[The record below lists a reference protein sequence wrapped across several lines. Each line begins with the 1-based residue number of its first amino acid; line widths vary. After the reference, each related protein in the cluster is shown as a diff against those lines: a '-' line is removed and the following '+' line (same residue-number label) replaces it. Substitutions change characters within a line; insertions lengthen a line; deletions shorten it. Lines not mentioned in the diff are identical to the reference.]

1 VYLADNRRKSAYTR
15 APRVPKHGYRTGNG
29 LGVIHVRGGYMR
41 VLAQRQVAR
50 TVLPYLIARLPASM
64 ILLALLLFIRGSSGS
79 FVTAGGV
86 SAAFALAVAVTAP
99 VLGRLVDGR
108 GQTGVLVVTG
118 VLHPA
123 ALLLLLISSSQGAPS
138 PVVLA
143 AAAAA
148 GATLPPMSAC
158 MRSLWPAL
166 LSDPKD
172 RETAFGLEAIVIEV
186 CELAGPLLV
195 AGLVTAVSP
204 ASAVIISGLIAGL
217 GALLFAM
224 SPASRSWAGD
234 LTPRATRRWR
244 GPLAAPGVRWLLA
257 VIATST
263 AGFAALE
270 VGLAGFATSHGH
282 PGATGTLLALWF
294 TGSLVGGW
302 WYGARRFR
310 LPLAWQLVGLLLAVA
325 AGGLLPLMATSTWTM
340 AGLLLL
346 AGVAVAPAMGV
357 QLAVM
362 AEVAP
367 ARSRTEAFTW
377 ASTANFL
384 GVGAGT
390 ALAGWSVDH
399 GGARLALA
407 VSAALA
413 AVTAVVAY
421 LGRYALGLSRGASAA
436 ERRQDAYDL
445 AIFTELAQ
453 ERDEA
458 LAALARAGQRND
470 ELAREVAGLRH
481 QLQEQSLRAAEAT
494 PPPAPPAAPAWVP
507 AAPVALARLDASLA
521 DLYLLERRRAEVL
534 RDIEQLRAEL
544 QDAGR
549 RAEQAGQRT
558 NVTALPRQSAGA

>member
-1 VYLADNRRKSAYTR
+1 
-15 APRVPKHGYRTGNG
+15 
-29 LGVIHVRGGYMR
+29 VIHVRGGYMR
-41 VLAQRQVAR
+41 VLRQRQVAR
-50 TVLPYLIARLPASM
+50 TVLPYLVARLPASM

-108 GQTGVLVVTG
+108 GQTGVLVTTG
-118 VLHPA
+118 LLHPA
-123 ALLLLLISSSQGAPS
+123 ALLVLLVSSSSGAPS
-138 PVVLA
+138 VVVLA
-143 AAAAA
+143 AAAVA
-148 GATLPPMSAC
+148 GSTLPPMSAC
-158 MRSLWPAL
+158 MRSLWPVL
-166 LSDPKD
+166 LDDPHD
-172 RETAFGLEAIVIEV
+172 RETAFGLEAIVIEI

-224 SPASRSWAGD
+224 SPASRSWGGA

-244 GPLAAPGVRWLLA
+244 GPLAAPGVRWLLG
-257 VIATST
+257 VIAAST

-294 TGSLVGGW
+294 TGSLIGGW
-302 WYGARRFR
+302 WYGARRFQ
-310 LPLAWQLVGLLLAVA
+310 LPLAWQLVGLLVLVA
-325 AGGLLPLMATSTWTM
+325 AGGLLPLMATTTWTM

-346 AGVAVAPAMGV
+346 SGVAVAPAMGV

-413 AVTAVVAY
+413 AVTALVAY
-421 LGRYALGLSRGASAA
+421 LGRCALGLPRTGSAR
-436 ERRQDAYDL
+436 ERREDAYDL

-458 LAALARAGQRND
+458 LAALGRAGRRND
-470 ELAREVAGLRH
+470 ELAREVAALRL
-481 QLQEQSLRAAEAT
+481 QLQERPASAEVA
-494 PPPAPPAAPAWVP
+494 PPPAPAVAAAWAP

-534 RDIEQLRAEL
+534 QDIELLRAEL
-544 QDAGR
+544 QVTAKA
-549 RAEQAGQRT
+549 AEQNAALA
-558 NVTALPRQSAGA
+558 NVTTLPRQSAGA